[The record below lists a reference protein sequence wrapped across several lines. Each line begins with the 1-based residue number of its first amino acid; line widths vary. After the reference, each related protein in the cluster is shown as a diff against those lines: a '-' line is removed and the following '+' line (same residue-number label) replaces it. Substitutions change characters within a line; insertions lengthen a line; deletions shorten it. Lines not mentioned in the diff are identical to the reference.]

1 MQIIINTILMPLARV
16 QPRLQLLGSVVPNGF
31 CSGNVTPTTAV
42 TPVSDL
48 TFLAF
53 PCSLNTW
60 AGFEMSLE
68 ARGHD
73 IAKGQVSQVRLRPF
87 LPYIRRSVCVFALA
101 IRSGLVPALVR
112 VDVGKWAGQE

>member
-1 MQIIINTILMPLARV
+1 MPLARV

-31 CSGNVTPTTAV
+31 CSGNVAPTTAV

-60 AGFEMSLE
+60 AGFEMRLE

-73 IAKGQVSQVRLRPF
+73 VAQGQASQVRLRPS
-87 LPYIRRSVCVFALA
+87 LPFTRRARALSVHSRYGHDQGWYRLSRVCVGAWS
-101 IRSGLVPALVR
+101 R
-112 VDVGKWAGQE
+112 